1 MDLAKQLVNVFT
13 RMVRADGGR
22 LQILSVEDRNIRLG
36 YSPGV
41 DEDCATGACV
51 LPHLELQE
59 MMREWLSRRD
69 PAASVSVQLI
79 KKADA

>member
-1 MDLAKQLVNVFT
+1 METAQQLVDSFA
-13 RMVRADGGR
+13 RMVRMDGGS
-22 LQILSVEDRNIRLG
+22 LHILSAEQGRIRLG
-36 YSPGV
+36 YTPGV
-41 DEDCATGACV
+41 DEECATGACV

-69 PAASVSVQLI
+69 PAATVSVQLI